1 MNCQTCR
8 ERMAEL
14 ADARLAEKDAAEAR
28 AHMEVCPDCARE
40 FETLGATLRALDSVP
55 NDAPSHRLR
64 AALMGAIETEKL
76 SQREGADLASTIRGA
91 ASEAPRTRR
100 AWVPFLLQSLG
111 ACALVALGFS
121 FGERSASQRQI
132 AELRA
137 RVDTMGQLVEQ
148 SVLQKRTTGD
158 RLETVMTAAET
169 RRPDER
175 LIDGLI
181 NTMAFDSSVNVRL
194 NALNAL
200 YMHADQDVVR
210 AGVLACLSRE
220 PNPLVQVSMIDFL
233 VASKAREAAPE
244 LRKISQD
251 EHADADVRESARRAM
266 DLL

>member
-14 ADARLAEKDAAEAR
+14 ADARLGEKDAAEMR
-28 AHMEVCPDCARE
+28 AHMGACPECARE
-40 FETLGATLRALDSVP
+40 FDTISRTLEALDSVP
-55 NDAPSHRLR
+55 HGAPSPRLR
-64 AALMGAIETEKL
+64 ARVTGLIETEKL
-76 SQREGADLASTIRGA
+76 TLRDRAAWASSIRTA
-91 ASEAPRTRR
+91 ASEHPRQARPWWP
-100 AWVPFLLQSLG
+100 ALLQSLA
-111 ACALVALGFS
+111 ACALVALGFA

-132 AELRA
+132 ADLRA

-148 SVLQKRTTGD
+148 SVLQKQATGD
-158 RLETVMTAAET
+158 RLETVMTAAGS
-169 RRPDER
+169 RKPDER
-175 LIDGLI
+175 LINGLI
-181 NTMAFDSSVNVRL
+181 NTMAFDNSVNVRL

-200 YMHADQDVVR
+200 YVHANQDVVR

-220 PNPLVQVSMIDFL
+220 PSPLVQVSMIDFL

-244 LRKISQD
+244 LRRLSQD